1 MMSSYLPGYV
11 LPSVGRAIDVVPP
24 RKVGISGMES
34 DDLDRRLL
42 KGSRPIARDCESDLD
57 SNPPMKKPFTF

>member
-24 RKVGISGMES
+24 RKVGIYGMES
-34 DDLDRRLL
+34 DDLDRQ
-42 KGSRPIARDCESDLD
+42 
-57 SNPPMKKPFTF
+57 